1 MEAVLSPEQEQL
13 LKQTRTTLGD
23 LRDALAD
30 AGAPAESRTAL
41 SDSIRQLD
49 ELFLLVVAGEFNSGK
64 SAFINALLGAE
75 LLAEGVTPT
84 TTQIFLIKYGPEKSR
99 APGDKGVWIQ
109 TAPV

>member
-13 LKQTRTTLGD
+13 LKQARTTLGE

-30 AGAPAESRTAL
+30 AGAPGDARTAL

-75 LLAEGVTPT
+75 LLAWRR
-84 TTQIFLIKYGPEKSR
+84 PEPGEISL
-99 APGDKGVWIQ
+99 APCARWVIRGTVLVELTEFD
-109 TAPV
+109 